1 MTWATIRRFSVLSL
15 LLIPVFACAPASG
28 PEAEAAVTA
37 VIDKFYGAMKTGDTV
52 TAMSV
57 LAPDAL
63 FVEGGRLETRDE
75 YEKNH
80 LPLDIEFEKEVTGK
94 RGPLRITVQGD
105 TAWVIAVTTFDGTFQ
120 GGPINLDSAQLAVL
134 TRETG
139 EWMIRS
145 IHWSARRR

>member
-1 MTWATIRRFSVLSL
+1 MTCATIRRFLVLSL
-15 LLIPVFACAPASG
+15 LLLPVFACAPASG

-37 VIDKFYGAMKTGDTV
+37 VLDKFYGAMKTGDTV

-63 FVEGGRLETRDE
+63 FAEGGRLETRAE

-80 LPLDIEFEKEVTGK
+80 LPLDIEFEKQVTGK
-94 RGPLRITVQGD
+94 RGPLRITIQDD
-105 TAWVIAVTTFDGTFQ
+105 TAWVIAVTVFEGTFN
-120 GGPINLDSAQLAVL
+120 GGPINIQSAQLAVL

-139 EWMIRS
+139 EWQIRS
-145 IHWSARRR
+145 IHWSSHRR